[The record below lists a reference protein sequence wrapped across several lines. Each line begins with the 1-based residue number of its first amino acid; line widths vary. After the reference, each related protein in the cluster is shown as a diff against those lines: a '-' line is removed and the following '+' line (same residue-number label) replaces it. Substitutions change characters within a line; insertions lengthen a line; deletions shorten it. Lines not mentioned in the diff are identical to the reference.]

1 MEYQKITKVSKNS
14 QQNNS
19 ETVKN
24 QNNKEVPKEIPQEK
38 YISPEETQKVI
49 GNLRLI

>member
-1 MEYQKITKVSKNS
+1 MEYQKIAKVSKIL

-24 QNNKEVPKEIPQEK
+24 ETDKDIPKKILK
-38 YISPEETQKVI
+38 KRYIF
-49 GNLRLI
+49 L